1 MRVAGMICEYNP
13 LHLGHTYLM
22 EQTRELLGADTAL
35 VCCMSG
41 NFVQRGDFAVM
52 NKHARAEAALRC
64 GADLVL
70 ELPLPW
76 ATASAETFARGGVE
90 LLCDTGVVTHL
101 AFGSECGS
109 IERLSCV
116 RDTLLTPN
124 FQNLLQ
130 EKLSE
135 GVSYPVARKWAAEQK
150 MGPAAG
156 LLDEP
161 NNILGIEYLKALR
174 MENSDIVPMTVSRY
188 GTGHDAPEASVTASS
203 SCLRE
208 MLRGGTVDGPF
219 MPQAARE
226 ILRREIQAG
235 RAPVFSL
242 NCQRAILARLRTMSE
257 EDFAPFDTGG
267 EGLYHRFYQMSRRAV
282 SLEALLADVKTKR
295 YPYAALR
302 RMLLRIYL
310 QADGQEIPSR
320 PPYLRLLGANARGR
334 ELLREMKEK
343 AKRPLLTKAA
353 DVRLLNDEAR
363 RVFDC
368 EVCATDLYT
377 LAYPDL
383 RQSAG
388 GSEWTTNPMIIEE

>member
-1 MRVAGMICEYNP
+1 M
-13 LHLGHTYLM
+13 
-22 EQTRELLGADTAL
+22 
-35 VCCMSG
+35 
-41 NFVQRGDFAVM
+41 
-52 NKHARAEAALRC
+52 
-64 GADLVL
+64 
-70 ELPLPW
+70 
-76 ATASAETFARGGVE
+76 
-90 LLCDTGVVTHL
+90 
-101 AFGSECGS
+101 
-109 IERLSCV
+109 
-116 RDTLLTPN
+116 
-124 FQNLLQ
+124 
-130 EKLSE
+130 
-135 GVSYPVARKWAAEQK
+135 
-150 MGPAAG
+150 
-156 LLDEP
+156 
-161 NNILGIEYLKALR
+161 
-174 MENSDIVPMTVSRY
+174 
-188 GTGHDAPEASVTASS
+188 TASS
-203 SCLRE
+203 SYLRE
-208 MLRGGTVDGPF
+208 MLRRGTVDGSF

-257 EDFAPFDTGG
+257 EDFASFDTGG

-282 SLEALLADVKTKR
+282 SLEALLAEIKTKR

-343 AKRPLLTKAA
+343 AKRPLLTKPT
-353 DVRLLNDEAR
+353 DVRQLNDEAR
-363 RVFDC
+363 RIFDC
-368 EVCATDLYT
+368 EARATDLYT